1 MFFYWIAYVLFMTGA
16 VLALINF
23 GYELSLW
30 FLGLGWVLEV
40 TLNLLIWLKSN
51 KVVRLVRTGWQ
62 KAAHVVQLITFPL
75 MMFFRMKADMLVFGL
90 LLILCVFL
98 WSLSLINL
106 RRSKSG
112 FVEES

>member
-40 TLNLLIWLKSN
+40 TLNLLVWLKSN
-51 KVVRLVRTGWQ
+51 KIPRLARMGWQ
-62 KAAHVVQLITFPL
+62 KAAHVMAFITFPL
-75 MMFFRMKADMLVFGL
+75 MMFFRMKADMLIFGL
-90 LLILCVFL
+90 LLILCVFS
-98 WSLSLINL
+98 WSLSLINM